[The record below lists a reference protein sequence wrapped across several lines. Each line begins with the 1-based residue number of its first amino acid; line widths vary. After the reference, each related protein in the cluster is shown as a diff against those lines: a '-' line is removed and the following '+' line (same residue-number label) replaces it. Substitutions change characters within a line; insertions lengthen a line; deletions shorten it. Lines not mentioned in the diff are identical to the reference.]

1 MGQSY
6 GARYWDGVIDNLT
19 LSNVYRSTDWYDTEY
34 NSPSSPSTYYA
45 ISFPGIQVQSNL
57 GYTLIG
63 GTTSSFVALD
73 NYYGCRFVA
82 SQSGTITSMSAYL
95 SSTGTGIV
103 TFGIY
108 ADSSGAPGSFLV
120 SSTTTGSFTTSPAWT
135 SGNISYPITA
145 GTAYWLSIFGDDNTA
160 FYYDAG
166 SVNQWFL
173 SGAGK
178 TYPDFDSTATINDY
192 QNFKISIYATF
203 TPS

>member
-1 MGQSY
+1 MSVVFGPRQPP
-6 GARYWDGVIDNLT
+6 V
-19 LSNVYRSTDWYDTEY
+19 
-34 NSPSSPSTYYA
+34 
-45 ISFPGIQVQSNL
+45 L
-57 GYTLIG
+57 GFTSIG
-63 GTTSSFVALD
+63 GSSSLTAFD

-95 SSTGTGIV
+95 SSTGIGSV

-108 ADSSGAPGSFLV
+108 ADSAGAPGSFLV

-145 GTAYWLSIFGDDNTA
+145 GTAYWLSIFGDDNTYY
-160 FYYDAG
+160 YYDAG
-166 SVNQWFL
+166 SINQFFR

-178 TYPDFDSTATINDY
+178 TYPSFDSTATTSGGYENR
-192 QNFKISIYATF
+192 KISIYANF